1 MSLTS
6 IWARLGTL
14 VCVGFFSLI
23 PGCNEFNDRLT
34 PLPPDGDDLPI
45 VHQVSGTFS
54 HEDRPMELV
63 IRDQEL
69 LSQVPLVDVPVD
81 FRSQMLLV
89 VTLGRRLSDKYA
101 VRINRVWREGS
112 VLRVD
117 YQIDAPPPDAPVT
130 VSSPFC
136 IAVVPRCDLNVVG
149 FSPTLPRRRPRL
161 PDALMEQRDIPAGA
175 GGGSASPQRRRAG
188 AGNVS
193 GGG

>member
-1 MSLTS
+1 MTPIFCLP
-6 IWARLGTL
+6 A
-14 VCVGFFSLI
+14 
-23 PGCNEFNDRLT
+23 GCSELNDRAT
-34 PLPPDGDDLPI
+34 PLPAEGDDLPI
-45 VHQVSGTFS
+45 AHQVSGTFS
-54 HEDRPMELV
+54 HEDRPMQLV

-101 VRINRVWREGS
+101 VRINRVWREGPM
-112 VLRVD
+112 VHVD
-117 YQIDAPPPDAPVT
+117 YQIDSPPPGAPVL

-136 IAVVPRCDLNVVG
+136 IAVVPRCDLNVEG

-161 PDALMEQRDIPAGA
+161 PDALMEQRDVPQASPSGQ
-175 GGGSASPQRRRAG
+175 SPQRRRAG

>member
-1 MSLTS
+1 MVIRSSL
-6 IWARLGTL
+6 ARARAIGCLGL
-14 VCVGFFSLI
+14 LCLI
-23 PGCNEFNDRLT
+23 SGCAELNDRAT
-34 PLPPDGDDLPI
+34 PLPADGDELPI
-45 VHQVSGTFS
+45 AHQVSGTFS

-81 FRSQMLLV
+81 FRTQMLLV

-101 VRINRVWREGS
+101 VRINRVWREGPMIH
-112 VLRVD
+112 VD
-117 YQIDAPPPDAPVT
+117 YQIDSPPAGSPVT

-136 IAVVPRCDLNVVG
+136 IAVVPRCDLNVDG

-161 PDALMEQRDIPAGA
+161 PDALMEQRDVPQGGGA
-175 GGGSASPQRRRAG
+175 GSSTPQRRRVG